1 MTLDLLFYFAPL
13 TGFISLIMAL
23 LTYNRIKKLET
34 GTKEMVDISNA
45 IKEGAMAY
53 LNRQNKTILVFGS
66 IIFLLFVLLGFAVEK
81 YYLGIGIAF
90 VLGALLSGIAGYTGM
105 IITTLGN
112 VRTAEAAKK
121 GLKSAL
127 DVSFK
132 SGTVMGFALVG
143 FGLIGISLLYVVLNY
158 LIDINFFT
166 YKGDKL
172 NLLMTML
179 SGMAF
184 GASLIA
190 MFARVGGGI
199 YTKGADVGAD
209 LVGKVEKG
217 IPEDD
222 PRNPAV
228 IADNVG
234 DNVGDCAGMGADL
247 FESYVVTLIAA
258 MLLGNVVFGLP
269 GVIFPLVLA
278 ALAMIASTIGSFFV
292 KTEEHGDPLTAL
304 NNGILITAIISAVLF
319 FIASNVLF
327 SNYFNQSSMGIFIA
341 SAIGILVAI
350 AILYI
355 TDYYTSNKQKPVKDI
370 AEASETGAGTNIIT
384 GISVGLESTG
394 LFVFVISVG
403 VILAYLASGIYGVA
417 IAAMSLL
424 SLTGIIIAVDT
435 FGPISDN
442 AGGIA
447 EMSNMPKDVRNVTD
461 KLDAVGNTTKA
472 TTKGFAIASAGLA
485 ALALLLGYANEVN
498 IAAEAN
504 NLKELAFPVDSITK
518 LPIVNIMEPTVIV
531 GLFIGG
537 VLPFVFSAFS
547 MRAVGFA
554 AKSIVE
560 EVRRQF
566 REKPGIMEN
575 KEKPDYARCVD
586 ICTKSAIDQL
596 LLPGVIAVGTPILIG
611 LLLGVKG
618 VLGLLVGSLVSGMA
632 MAVFMSNTGAAW
644 DNAKKLIEQQGRKG
658 TDTHKAAVVGDTV
671 GDPFKDTSGPS
682 INPLIKILNTL
693 AILLVAIFLKF
704 GLKL

>member
-1 MTLDLLFYFAPL
+1 AGLL
-13 TGFISLIMAL
+13 SLLMAFL
-23 LTYNRIKKLET
+23 IYSRIKKLDT
-34 GTKEMVDISNA
+34 GTKEMNEIANA
-45 IKEGAMAY
+45 IREGAMAY
-53 LNRQNKTILVFGS
+53 LKRQNDTV
-66 IIFLLFVLLGFAVEK
+66 IIFGIIIFALFVLLGFAVEK
-81 YYLGIGIAF
+81 YYLGIAIAF
-90 VLGALLSGIAGYTGM
+90 AVGAILSGLAGYAGM

-127 DVSFK
+127 ETAFK
-132 SGTVMGFALVG
+132 SGSVMGFALVG
-143 FGLIGISLLYVVLNY
+143 LGLLGISSLYIFLNY

-166 YKGDKL
+166 TQGEKL

-269 GVIFPLVLA
+269 GVIFPLVIA
-278 ALAMIASTIGSFFV
+278 AFALVASTIGIYFV
-292 KTEEHGDPLTAL
+292 RTEDNGDPLIAL
-304 NNGILITAIISAVLF
+304 NNGILATAIISAFLF
-319 FIASNVLF
+319 FGATNFLF
-327 SNYFNQSSMGIFIA
+327 AQYFKENSIGIFI
-341 SAIGILVAI
+341 SSLIGLLVGI
-350 AILYI
+350 SILYI
-355 TDYYTSNKQKPVKDI
+355 TDYYTSNKHKPVKDI
-370 AEASETGAGTNIIT
+370 AEASETGAGTNLIT

-394 LFVFVISVG
+394 LFVVIIALG
-403 VILAYLASGIYGVA
+403 VILGYLSAGIYGVA

-447 EMSNMPKDVRNVTD
+447 EMSNMPKEVRNVTD

-485 ALALLLGYANEVN
+485 ALALLLGYVNEVN

-504 NLKELAFPVDSITK
+504 NLKELAFQIDKLTK
-518 LPIVNIMEPTVIV
+518 LPIVNVMEPTLLV
-531 GLFIGG
+531 GIFMGG
-537 VLPFVFSAFS
+537 MLPFLFSAFS

-566 REKPGIMEN
+566 KEKPGIMEN
-575 KEKPDYARCVD
+575 IEKPDYAKCVD

-596 LLPGVIAVGTPILIG
+596 LIPGLIAVGTPIVIG
-611 LLLGVKG
+611 FLLGVKG
-618 VLGLLVGSLVSGMA
+618 VLGLLVGSLASGMA
-632 MAVFMSNTGAAW
+632 MAVFMCNTGAAW
-644 DNAKKLIEQQGRKG
+644 DNAKKLIEQHGRKG

-693 AILLVAIFLKF
+693 AILLVALFLKF
-704 GLKL
+704 GLKI